1 MFLAKLVT
9 SFRLLIC
16 RKHDCLFYMAIN
28 LSCMVCIYTDTHVY
42 VCLSTYITNTLSH
55 ILFSLFYIFSCTHNI
70 HSFLLS
76 FSISQIVT
84 NIYIYIY
91 CIYIHNFH
99 CRYHYY
105 LTVHN
110 QYKNRLLLCTWLL
123 SKPRKRWSQ
132 IELWMYTSTSLRST

>member
-16 RKHDCLFYMAIN
+16 RKHDCLFYIYGHKSELYGMYIQKYTC
-28 LSCMVCIYTDTHVY
+28 LCMFIYIYYKHP
-42 VCLSTYITNTLSH
+42 LPH
-55 ILFSLFYIFSCTHNI
+55 ILFSLFYNVFSCTHI

-76 FSISQIVT
+76 FSISKIVT
-84 NIYIYIY
+84 NIYIYILH
-91 CIYIHNFH
+91 IHAHNFH
-99 CRYHYY
+99 CRYYYY

-123 SKPRKRWSQ
+123 SKPRKR
-132 IELWMYTSTSLRST
+132 